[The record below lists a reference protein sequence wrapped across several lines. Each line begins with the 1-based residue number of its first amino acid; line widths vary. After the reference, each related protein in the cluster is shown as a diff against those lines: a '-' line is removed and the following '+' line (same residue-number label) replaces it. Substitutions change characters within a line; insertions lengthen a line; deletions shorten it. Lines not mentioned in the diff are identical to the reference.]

1 MSIKIWSLPGMVF
14 EDIEHR
20 MTDEHLS
27 PRCQEILGGIFESS
41 KMMKRGR
48 GIVVMFPATVDQ
60 IQIIIDEILRPQER
74 MYQSEWERCGSDDE
88 NYHIL
93 YRAIRSIRAFIEKVE
108 S

>member
-27 PRCQEILGGIFESS
+27 PRCQEILDGIFESS
-41 KMMKRGR
+41 KMIKRGR
-48 GIVVMFPATVDQ
+48 GMVVMFPATVDE
-60 IQIIIDEILRPQER
+60 IRVIIDEILRPQQT
-74 MYQSEWERCGSDDE
+74 MYQSEWRRMGSHDE
-88 NYHIL
+88 DYHIL
-93 YRAIRSIRAFIEKVE
+93 YRAIKSIQSFIEKVE